1 MSITLIGKKR
11 KMIQAF
17 DEKGNMVV
25 CTVVEATPNFIVQ
38 VKKKDTDGYNAI
50 QIGSGV
56 KKKPN
61 KAIKGHFDKV
71 KLSALGKLIES
82 KVDNVDEY
90 SAGQEF
96 KADYFEKGEYIDV
109 MGKSKGKGFQGLMK
123 LYGFAGMN
131 ASHGCSRSHRL
142 GGSTG
147 WITGPGKCFPGG
159 KRASRMGGD
168 NMTVQNLLIID
179 IDVEKNLLLIKGSI
193 PGMRNSLIYMSRSMK
208 KTKAGEK
215 SKK

>member
-25 CTVVEATPNFIVQ
+25 CTIVEAMPNFIVQ
-38 VKKKDTDGYNAI
+38 VKKKDSDGYDAV
-50 QIGSGV
+50 QIGAGV
-56 KKKPN
+56 KKKTSKPM
-61 KAIKGHFDKV
+61 KGHFDKAKV
-71 KLSALGKLIES
+71 GILANLLES
-82 KVDNVDEY
+82 KVDNIDEY
-90 SAGQEF
+90 SVGDEF
-96 KADYFEKGEYIDV
+96 LANYFEKGDYIDV
-109 MGKSKGKGFQGLMK
+109 GGKSKGKGFQGLMK

-131 ASHGCSRSHRL
+131 ATHGCSRSHRL

-168 NMTVQNLLIID
+168 KMKVQNLLV
-179 IDVEKNLLLIKGSI
+179 IDVDAEKNLLLIKGAI
-193 PGMRNSLIYMSRSMK
+193 PGMRNSLIYLSRSK
-208 KTKAGEK
+208 KKIKANTK

>member
-1 MSITLIGKKR
+1 
-11 KMIQAF
+11 
-17 DEKGNMVV
+17 
-25 CTVVEATPNFIVQ
+25 
-38 VKKKDTDGYNAI
+38 
-50 QIGSGV
+50 
-56 KKKPN
+56 
-61 KAIKGHFDKV
+61 
-71 KLSALGKLIES
+71 
-82 KVDNVDEY
+82 
-90 SAGQEF
+90 
-96 KADYFEKGEYIDV
+96 
-109 MGKSKGKGFQGLMK
+109 
-123 LYGFAGMN
+123 
-131 ASHGCSRSHRL
+131 
-142 GGSTG
+142 GSTG

>member
-1 MSITLIGKKR
+1 MSIKLIGRKR

-61 KAIKGHFDKV
+61 KPIKGHFDKV
-71 KLSALGKLIES
+71 KLSALAKLIES
-82 KVDNVDEY
+82 KVDNIDEY
-90 SAGQEF
+90 SVGQEF

-131 ASHGCSRSHRL
+131 ATHGCSRSHRL

-168 NMTVQNLLIID
+168 NMTVQNLLVID
-179 IDVEKNLLLIKGSI
+179 IDVEKNILLIKGSI

>member
-1 MSITLIGKKR
+1 MSIKLIGRKR

-25 CTVVEATPNFIVQ
+25 CTIVEAMPNFIVQ
-38 VKKKDTDGYNAI
+38 VKKKDTDGYDAI
-50 QIGSGV
+50 QIGAGV

-61 KAIKGHFDKV
+61 KPMKGHFDKV
-71 KLSALGKLIES
+71 KLTALEQLIES
-82 KVDNVDEY
+82 KVDSVDEY
-90 SAGQEF
+90 AAGQEF
-96 KADYFEKGEYIDV
+96 KADYFEKGEYVDV
-109 MGKSKGKGFQGLMK
+109 IGKSKGKGFQGLMK

-131 ASHGCSRSHRL
+131 ATHGCSRSHRL

-147 WITGPGKCFPGG
+147 WITGPGRCFPGG

-168 NMTVQNLLIID
+168 NMTVQNLLVID
-179 IDVEKNLLLIKGSI
+179 VDVEKNLLLIKGAI
-193 PGMRNSLIYMSRSMK
+193 PGMRNSLIYISRSK
-208 KTKAGEK
+208 KKIKALIK